1 MPVGQKKGLSIPP
14 IWGCCGPTRGS
25 FFTHRQI
32 KNPASSVIAVKT
44 HSGFGQYLAD
54 HFACVPPALKKGWIF
69 YLPIGKKWT
78 SSRSTTISDR
88 WYRKFFFWSTGT
100 SNDVCIRY
108 INGSIYLWIC
118 VWILPPGQRWLPF
131 QKLKIKG
138 EGLKIISFGDI
149 EYKLGTYVSRI
160 FVTKILIILICPWY
174 MDYFKRTSNEITQC
188 KILGPIIFFGRSL
201 SIQTVLLFGR
211 YLKNLKK
218 LLH

>member
-1 MPVGQKKGLSIPP
+1 MGKKNEPLVGPQQSQIGGIES
-14 IWGCCGPTRGS
+14 S
-25 FFTHRQI
+25 FFW
-32 KNPASSVIAVKT
+32 P
-44 HSGFGQYLAD
+44 
-54 HFACVPPALKKGWIF
+54 
-69 YLPIGKKWT
+69 
-78 SSRSTTISDR
+78 
-88 WYRKFFFWSTGT
+88 TGT

-118 VWILPPGQRWLPF
+118 VWILRPGQRWLPF

-174 MDYFKRTSNEITQC
+174 MDYFQRPSNEITQC
-188 KILGPIIFFGRSL
+188 KILGPIIYFFFGRSL

-211 YLKNLKK
+211 YLIGIFPWRSCFIKIFVYWPKWEDE
-218 LLH
+218 